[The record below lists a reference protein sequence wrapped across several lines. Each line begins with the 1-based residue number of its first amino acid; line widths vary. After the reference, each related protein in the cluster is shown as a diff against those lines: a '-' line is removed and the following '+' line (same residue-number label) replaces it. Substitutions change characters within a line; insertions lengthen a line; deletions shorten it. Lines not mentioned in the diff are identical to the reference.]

1 MKHDY
6 EVDGVVFHPDNDK
19 FVFTLMEGGLLFG
32 WNRSEENI
40 FMGPVKVSQG
50 TQLYIDDK
58 GTMLT
63 VPASNGRVYRIPIQ
77 IPEDG
82 ADYSAWL
89 PKLATATVGFRYN
102 DSGERDMLS
111 TKQIGRL
118 KEEVKLSVKNYSV
131 EDWVDWLTDGSSSSK
146 AAPTGDTSQEQII
159 NDLARAGTRPDLIK
173 ALQLRPSDPKLLS
186 ALALRM
192 ISMSG
197 VDEKNKRPVVFW
209 ASKARELGA
218 DNAVVFYRSA
228 QIEKML
234 NNQTDALKYIDR
246 AIELDSANTEYSAF
260 KESLL
265 QNN

>member
-1 MKHDY
+1 M
-6 EVDGVVFHPDNDK
+6 FHPDNDK

-50 TQLYIDDK
+50 TRLYIDAK

-77 IPEDG
+77 IPKDG
-82 ADYSAWL
+82 ADYSSWL
-89 PKLATATVGFRYN
+89 PKLATATVGFRFN

-118 KEEVKLSVKNYSV
+118 KEEVKLSVKNNPIA
-131 EDWVDWLTDGSSSSK
+131 DWVDWLTDSSSSAK
-146 AAPTGDTSQEQII
+146 AAPTGDTSREMII
-159 NDLARAGTRPDLIK
+159 NDLATAGTRPDLIK
-173 ALQLRPSDPKLLS
+173 ALQLKPSDPKLLS

-192 ISMSG
+192 ISVG
-197 VDEKNKRPVVFW
+197 GGDEINIRPVVFW
-209 ASKARELGA
+209 AAKARELGA

-234 NNQTDALKYIDR
+234 NNQKDALKYIDR
-246 AIELDSANTEYSAF
+246 AIELDSAHPEYSDF
-260 KESLL
+260 
-265 QNN
+265 